1 MGMVT
6 NDIISHVFWVY
17 NGINNWDD
25 NMNELD
31 WIERHVESVI
41 DLRECSR
48 GDILISKH
56 GAILVYMNPTTKVSD
71 YMDHWVEYINLPP
84 SEATSSHT
92 GSGSRTH
99 DGYVFRKNRLEEDH
113 DIVKIVKKDTEEH
126 SEIIHSG
133 CHILCNYLATIP

>member
-1 MGMVT
+1 MV
-6 NDIISHVFWVY
+6 
-17 NGINNWDD
+17 
-25 NMNELD
+25 
-31 WIERHVESVI
+31 

-56 GAILVYMNPTTKVSD
+56 GAILVYMYPTTKVSD
-71 YMDHWVEYINLPP
+71 YMDHWVEYIHIPP
-84 SEATSSHT
+84 SEGEKPQSM

-99 DGYVFRKNRLEEDH
+99 DGYVFRNNRLEEDH